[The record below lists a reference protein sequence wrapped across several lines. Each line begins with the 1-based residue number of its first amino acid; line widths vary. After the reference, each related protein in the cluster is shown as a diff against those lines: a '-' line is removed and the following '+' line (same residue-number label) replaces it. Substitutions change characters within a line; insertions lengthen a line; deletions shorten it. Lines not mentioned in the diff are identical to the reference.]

1 MATFLTSRQF
11 NQDTSGAKRAAADG
25 PVYIADRGRQAHVL
39 LTIEE
44 YEKLLDGKTSL
55 LGLFMG
61 EVMKLSKGKADPKM
75 ATELV
80 KEMLEK

>member
-55 LGLFMG
+55 LEAIAQTQDGDFDF
-61 EVMKLSKGKADPKM
+61 EVPRLTGPLSRVVDF
-75 ATELV
+75 T
-80 KEMLEK
+80 

>member
-55 LGLFMG
+55 LEAIAQTQDGDFDF
-61 EVMKLSKGKADPKM
+61 EVPRLTGPLSRAVDF
-75 ATELV
+75 T
-80 KEMLEK
+80 

>member
-55 LGLFMG
+55 LEAIAQTQDGDFDFKVPRLTG
-61 EVMKLSKGKADPKM
+61 PLSRAVDF
-75 ATELV
+75 T
-80 KEMLEK
+80 